1 MPARE
6 NQANASPPAPVG
18 AYERIPVENLLFDA
32 RNPRLA
38 EFGLSED
45 AGQSQILQT
54 LWKHMAIQEIA
65 MSIAHSGYFNH
76 EPLFVE
82 SGPGHKFVVI
92 EGNRRL
98 AAVNLLL
105 NSELRERLKATD
117 LPSINAERRHEIS
130 TLPAI
135 RTTRRDAWRYLGFKH
150 VNGPSTW
157 GSYAKAQYVAFVR
170 NTYGVSLEEIAAQ
183 IGDYNSTIERMY
195 RGLMIIE
202 QGESAK
208 LFDRSDVA
216 KTRFHF
222 NYVYTGMDYPGFRSF
237 LGLERKTIPERK
249 PVPAAKLK
257 HLGELLVWLYGSKEA
272 NKPSLIKSQNPDL
285 KTLDTVLQSEK
296 GIKALRDGLP
306 LAVAEDIS
314 IGDER
319 LFSKSIQQA
328 KIALQKALG
337 TVTTG
342 FATDDSDSLKVA
354 SDIESLAR
362 DLLDAMMQKRT
373 RENRQPRQAKRSNA

>member
-1 MPARE
+1 MPARQD
-6 NQANASPPAPVG
+6 QAVLSPAAPSGV
-18 AYERIPVENLLFDA
+18 YERIPVENLSFDA
-32 RNPRLA
+32 KNPRLA
-38 EFGLSED
+38 EFGLSDD
-45 AGQSQILQT
+45 ASQSQILQT

-82 SGPGHKFVVI
+82 TGHGSKFVVI

-105 NSELRERLKATD
+105 NSDLRERLRATD
-117 LPSINAERRHEIS
+117 LPAIGPERRREIS

-135 RTTRRDAWRYLGFKH
+135 LTTRRDAWRYLGFKH

-170 NTYGVSLEEIAAQ
+170 NTYSVPLEEIAAQ

-202 QGESAK
+202 QAESAK

-216 KTRFHF
+216 KSRFHF

-237 LGLERKTIPERK
+237 LGLERRAVPECK

-257 HLGELLVWLYGSKEA
+257 HLGELLVWLYGSKQS

-373 RENRQPRQAKRSNA
+373 RANRESRQAKRSNA